1 MNIQE
6 ILSKL
11 SVREKAVLCVS
22 GDQLCTAA
30 LPDRGIPRLVMTDG
44 TTGVR
49 ILKTPPT
56 PPEKAQ
62 FRTAINA
69 SFDSPEALAV
79 TEEATCFPA
88 GSSLACSWD
97 PSLAEEIGAAV
108 AAECRAL
115 GAGVLFGPGLNTRRS
130 PLDGRG
136 FEYYSEDP
144 VLSAAMAT
152 AECEGIYEYNLYP
165 FIKHFAL
172 NDQEINRNGMLC
184 TWTTEQAMREI
195 YLKPFER
202 CIKESG
208 SNPITVM
215 SSYNYIGTTWAG
227 ANPELLNTVLRD
239 EWGFRGMVLTDY
251 FGNYGYMDADK
262 AVRGGSDIM
271 LATAGNDAIM
281 TDTTSATSVLAMR
294 QACKNIMYT
303 MVNSYTYE
311 TYDPNAIS
319 GWVRTFYIVDAIGIV
334 ALVAAEAALILSF
347 RKKQQE
353 A

>member
-97 PSLAEEIGAAV
+97 PSLAEDVFGFLPELMAQAVLPQVKVTSRFSVSRHGAGQTSV
-108 AAECRAL
+108 WFTQCRAW
-115 GAGVLFGPGLNTRRS
+115 APVYSAIMDHFHEDGPTKDQIMSIVGTSAMFHGLN
-130 PLDGRG
+130 
-136 FEYYSEDP
+136 
-144 VLSAAMAT
+144 
-152 AECEGIYEYNLYP
+152 N
-165 FIKHFAL
+165 AL
-172 NDQEINRNGMLC
+172 N
-184 TWTTEQAMREI
+184 
-195 YLKPFER
+195 
-202 CIKESG
+202 SG
-208 SNPITVM
+208 SKVEDLMMSRVFTV
-215 SSYNYIGTTWAG
+215 SESYQLW
-227 ANPELLNTVLRD
+227 
-239 EWGFRGMVLTDY
+239 
-251 FGNYGYMDADK
+251 
-262 AVRGGSDIM
+262 
-271 LATAGNDAIM
+271 
-281 TDTTSATSVLAMR
+281 
-294 QACKNIMYT
+294 
-303 MVNSYTYE
+303 
-311 TYDPNAIS
+311 
-319 GWVRTFYIVDAIGIV
+319 
-334 ALVAAEAALILSF
+334 
-347 RKKQQE
+347 
-353 A
+353 